1 MGTVIIAA
9 ALHFCSSK
17 LHFAFNT
24 DFLASA
30 FGAEVWSLILP
41 GMKVWFKKD
50 NENAAHE
57 IQLFCTLSCLQM
69 TRAFT
74 NK

>member
-1 MGTVIIAA
+1 MSTVIIAA

-17 LHFAFNT
+17 LHFTFNT

-41 GMKVWFKKD
+41 R
-50 NENAAHE
+50 HE
-57 IQLFCTLSCLQM
+57 GLV
-69 TRAFT
+69 
-74 NK
+74 